1 MGPLFNIVVICM
13 GVVATIIMT
22 HFAFD
27 MIIRASG
34 GFTKVEPIENRTIIL
49 TWNENITLG
58 SAFGTRIALITSPI
72 QRIFIQHKWTASSVD
87 WFLLLSPTLHAL
99 PQNVNQ
105 KPKFDINLF
114 QGKPFLVRT
123 QIYMTK
129 CQYFDC
135 FGVDSVGNYT

>member
-34 GFTKVEPIENRTIIL
+34 GFAKTEPIENRTIVL
-49 TWNENITLG
+49 TWNENIT
-58 SAFGTRIALITSPI
+58 SFGTRTALMTYPI

-87 WFLLLSPTLHAL
+87 WFLLLSPSLHEL
-99 PQNVNQ
+99 PPHVNRNPKYNV
-105 KPKFDINLF
+105 NLF

-123 QIYMTK
+123 QIYMAK
-129 CQYFDC
+129 CRYFEC
-135 FGVDSVGNYT
+135 FKVDSVGNYT